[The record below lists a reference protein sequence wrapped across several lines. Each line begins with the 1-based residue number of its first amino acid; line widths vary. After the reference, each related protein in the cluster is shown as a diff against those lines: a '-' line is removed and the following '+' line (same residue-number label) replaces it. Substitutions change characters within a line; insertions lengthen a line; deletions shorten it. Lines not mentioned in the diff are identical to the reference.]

1 MPEPRAVQLTFVF
14 TGRDTA
20 GLFRATRPLLRHRSR
35 NNVFKKLEY
44 VRRFFPEFGREIIR
58 VGLTRVASGMAI
70 PGGHEIWFNPSQIS
84 FHAIAHE
91 FVHLLQ
97 GRHGIPTG
105 ERSCDLFS
113 LARDW
118 TLNDTAPYYLSVPR
132 RFIDE
137 NGHIDPHHARLI
149 YTAAK
154 QAIELRQRGLRNYIS
169 YFERTLA
176 KTDTWSGLVTDRP

>member
-97 GRHGIPTG
+97 GRRAGLQIRPLINII
-105 ERSCDLFS
+105 DLNISDNTF
-113 LARDW
+113 
-118 TLNDTAPYYLSVPR
+118 
-132 RFIDE
+132 FIDV
-137 NGHIDPHHARLI
+137 
-149 YTAAK
+149 K
-154 QAIELRQRGLRNYIS
+154 QGSFRNTIGS
-169 YFERTLA
+169 QNAVPGCHLPM
-176 KTDTWSGLVTDRP
+176 RPEIR